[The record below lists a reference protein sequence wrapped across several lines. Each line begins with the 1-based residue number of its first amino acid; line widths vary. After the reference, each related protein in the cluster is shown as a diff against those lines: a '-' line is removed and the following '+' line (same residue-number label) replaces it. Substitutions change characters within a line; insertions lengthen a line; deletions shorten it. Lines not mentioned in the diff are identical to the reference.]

1 MTGQAGS
8 REGTGPGARAER
20 LASVTRGWGEASGLK
35 RVHCRALRKLIH
47 PEQSPRSFR
56 GGLTAC
62 VAPLRPPRGFTRVRH
77 CRRPSGPPNS
87 VPRWGAHTTDGVC
100 HSSGGREAEV
110 RVSVWLGPSESLSR
124 AGGRPPL
131 RRGPGL
137 PLLLWGHQP
146 RRARA
151 RPPASLCL
159 THRVRPRLQT
169 RSPLEARG
177 VRALTHPKC
186 WSWRLMST
194 RATGPASTAQPCAD
208 ARWRLLLGLSIPT
221 PAAR

>member
-131 RRGPGL
+131 RRDRAFPCSCGGTSRAGPGPGHRPHSAL
-137 PLLLWGHQP
+137 PTASDPACKHGHLW
-146 RRARA
+146 RRG
-151 RPPASLCL
+151 
-159 THRVRPRLQT
+159 
-169 RSPLEARG
+169 E
-177 VRALTHPKC
+177 
-186 WSWRLMST
+186 
-194 RATGPASTAQPCAD
+194 
-208 ARWRLLLGLSIPT
+208 LGLLPT
-221 PAAR
+221 RNAGPGAS